1 MPDHNFE
8 PHYLDLYGENQ
19 KINVAMRYESFEAY
33 SSNLKRCFVRNAE
46 GLFFRR
52 EKEVPVDWIG
62 NSKICVP
69 CVKYFF
75 NCVLENVSVEI
86 WSKIVSYLDLIDVF
100 HFSNVSKFFFAVALS
115 NKTLIKKTYVES
127 YFVI

>member
-1 MPDHNFE
+1 
-8 PHYLDLYGENQ
+8 
-19 KINVAMRYESFEAY
+19 MRYESFEAY
-33 SSNLKRCFVRNAE
+33 FSNLKRCFVRNAT

-69 CVKYFF
+69 SVKYFF

-115 NKTLIKKTYVES
+115 NETLIKKNICQTISCHMILTFQFY
-127 YFVI
+127 

>member
-1 MPDHNFE
+1 MC
-8 PHYLDLYGENQ
+8 
-19 KINVAMRYESFEAY
+19 YESFEAY
-33 SSNLKRCFVRNAE
+33 FSNLKRSFVRNAT

-69 CVKYFF
+69 SVKYFF

-100 HFSNVSKFFFAVALS
+100 HFSDVSKFFFAVALS
-115 NKTLIKKTYVES
+115 NKTLIKKTYVEP